1 MKKLLL
7 FILFTPLILCSQTQI
22 GQDINGEN
30 VNDRSGQAVTI
41 SADGTVVAIG
51 AYLNDGNGNQS
62 GHVRIYENIG
72 GVWIQVGDDIDGEAA
87 EDTSGTA
94 LSLSA
99 NGKIIAIG
107 APRNDGNGLTSGHVR
122 VYENIGGVWTQIGL
136 DIDGEAAGDNSGLY
150 LSISDGGNIIAIGA
164 YFNDGDNATNTTNGQ
179 VRIFENVGGTWTQ
192 IGDDI
197 DGMDGDRF
205 GQGLS
210 LSANGKIFAASTPFG
225 GSLSTNSIFYGA
237 VKVYENVNGNW
248 TQIGSNIESD
258 QAGDGSR
265 ATALSADGKRIAI
278 GAPSYHGGSMV
289 NAGRVRIFENISG
302 VWIQLGSDINGNNI
316 GDGSGFGLGIS
327 SDGTVIAIGAI
338 NGGFGAGQVRVFKFI
353 AGVWAQI
360 GTDIYGEA
368 PSDGSGRLSLSSDG
382 STLAIGAPS
391 NAGNGTNS
399 GHVRVFDLSTT
410 LSVNSFVSSNFSLF
424 PNPSRNEVRINLGS
438 NLELYQAAIY
448 NILGQKIKTVTQT
461 VIDVSEAPNGIYL
474 VEIITN
480 KGKAVKKLVKK

>member
-72 GVWIQVGDDIDGEAA
+72 GVWIQVGDDIDGKAA

-179 VRIFENVGGTWTQ
+179 VRIFENVGGT
-192 IGDDI
+192 
-197 DGMDGDRF
+197 
-205 GQGLS
+205 
-210 LSANGKIFAASTPFG
+210 
-225 GSLSTNSIFYGA
+225 
-237 VKVYENVNGNW
+237 
-248 TQIGSNIESD
+248 
-258 QAGDGSR
+258 
-265 ATALSADGKRIAI
+265 
-278 GAPSYHGGSMV
+278 
-289 NAGRVRIFENISG
+289 
-302 VWIQLGSDINGNNI
+302 
-316 GDGSGFGLGIS
+316 
-327 SDGTVIAIGAI
+327 
-338 NGGFGAGQVRVFKFI
+338 
-353 AGVWAQI
+353 
-360 GTDIYGEA
+360 
-368 PSDGSGRLSLSSDG
+368 
-382 STLAIGAPS
+382 
-391 NAGNGTNS
+391 
-399 GHVRVFDLSTT
+399 
-410 LSVNSFVSSNFSLF
+410 
-424 PNPSRNEVRINLGS
+424 
-438 NLELYQAAIY
+438 
-448 NILGQKIKTVTQT
+448 
-461 VIDVSEAPNGIYL
+461 
-474 VEIITN
+474 
-480 KGKAVKKLVKK
+480 

>member
-1 MKKLLL
+1 
-7 FILFTPLILCSQTQI
+7 
-22 GQDINGEN
+22 
-30 VNDRSGQAVTI
+30 
-41 SADGTVVAIG
+41 
-51 AYLNDGNGNQS
+51 
-62 GHVRIYENIG
+62 
-72 GVWIQVGDDIDGEAA
+72 
-87 EDTSGTA
+87 
-94 LSLSA
+94 
-99 NGKIIAIG
+99 
-107 APRNDGNGLTSGHVR
+107 
-122 VYENIGGVWTQIGL
+122 
-136 DIDGEAAGDNSGLY
+136 
-150 LSISDGGNIIAIGA
+150 
-164 YFNDGDNATNTTNGQ
+164 
-179 VRIFENVGGTWTQ
+179 
-192 IGDDI
+192 
-197 DGMDGDRF
+197 MDGDRF

-353 AGVWAQI
+353 AGVWTQI

-410 LSVNSFVSSNFSLF
+410 LSVNSCMM
-424 PNPSRNEVRINLGS
+424 
-438 NLELYQAAIY
+438 
-448 NILGQKIKTVTQT
+448 
-461 VIDVSEAPNGIYL
+461 
-474 VEIITN
+474 
-480 KGKAVKKLVKK
+480 